1 MCASLA
7 SIFLATTFA
16 INTMPE
22 TAHDDTEV
30 VTNHSFTA
38 KSRGSVWYYIAR
50 RLDKAVIFGVER
62 LPRIGV

>member
-1 MCASLA
+1 MCTSLA

-38 KSRGSVWYYIAR
+38 NSRGSSMYCVKGESGKTLHGSEYGR
-50 RLDKAVIFGVER
+50 
-62 LPRIGV
+62 